1 MKKEL
6 NQDELQRL
14 GELLREIELS
24 LGNDTEAEMFDYDDE
39 FIDIEVKHGTTH
51 TEQIKIS
58 RGEIQTTNTTT
69 R

>member
-1 MKKEL
+1 MMKKL

-14 GELLREIELS
+14 VELLRKIELS

-51 TEQIKIS
+51 IEQIKIS
-58 RGEIQTTNTTT
+58 RSEIAVINEQG
-69 R
+69 

>member
-14 GELLREIELS
+14 GELLRKIELS
-24 LGNDTEAEMFDYDDE
+24 LGNDIEAEMFDYDDE
-39 FIDIEVKHGTTH
+39 FIDIEVKHGTSNV
-51 TEQIKIS
+51 EQIKIS
-58 RGEIQTTNTTT
+58 RSEIQTTNTTT